1 MHKNNKLAGKTK
13 FNFDQMQI
21 GATSD
26 DPEVR
31 KNIFIDY
38 FERFEEFPSYLFD
51 NSNAIDTR
59 LFETIETLAKDPAT
73 PKAMQEGIAALRE
86 RLSWTDDKASSRTL

>member
-1 MHKNNKLAGKTK
+1 MQKKEKLPGKTK

-21 GATSD
+21 EATSP

-51 NSNAIDTR
+51 NSNEIDSR
-59 LFETIETLAKDPAT
+59 LFQTIEALSKDPTT
-73 PKAMQEGIAALRE
+73 PKSMQEGIAALRE
-86 RLSWTDDKASSRTL
+86 RLSWADDGPPKKL